1 MVNILVI
8 GIGHHEKSIINLL
21 TVSKSLNASAT
32 SESILADSFLV
43 ATLAFLG
50 RPPPGASKVGPDVVD
65 IFLNNTMEAVST
77 GQRKITQN

>member
-1 MVNILVI
+1 M
-8 GIGHHEKSIINLL
+8 NLL

-65 IFLNNTMEAVST
+65 IFLN
-77 GQRKITQN
+77 K